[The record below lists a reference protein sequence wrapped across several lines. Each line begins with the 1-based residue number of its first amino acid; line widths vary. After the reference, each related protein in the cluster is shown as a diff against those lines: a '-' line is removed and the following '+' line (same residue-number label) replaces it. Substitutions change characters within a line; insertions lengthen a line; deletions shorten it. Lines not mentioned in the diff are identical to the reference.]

1 MEFWFVYRAIILEF
15 LFELYVFYFLTAGKL
30 DRAPRFPLRFLAGAA
45 AMLALALPAARAYQA
60 IGDNVWGRS
69 FLYLLLFAASVL
81 QMGFCFEERR
91 STVLFCCSM
100 AYAAQNMTYK
110 LFLLL
115 WCGLRQLGVCD
126 GWGDRYEL
134 YYHLL
139 YYAFFFAAAAAVYF
153 FLVRRLLPYLSNR
166 RVDQGL
172 LALSLLILGLTVI
185 LCSFEDIY
193 FGALTVGGEN
203 RFEVWEYFVLRQT
216 GNCFSVVCCAVVLL
230 LSFKTVEGKEL
241 QQQLAYLRH
250 AIHQSQRQYEISRD
264 TIDLINVKCHDIR
277 YRLGTMATAGA
288 GVTAEAVDDLQ
299 KSISIY
305 DSAVETGNR
314 LLDVLLTEK
323 SLYCE
328 QNGITFSCMADGA
341 RLSFLRDGDLYC
353 LFGNIIDNALEAA
366 RQVPDRERR
375 VVNLVVK
382 ARGDMLVIQEDNY
395 FEGELEFKDGLPQTT
410 KEDRGYHGFG
420 TQSIRMIVRQ
430 YGGEMTASAE
440 DGVFH
445 LNILFTL
452 DGDGPAFG
460 SGTTE

>member
-45 AMLALALPAARAYQA
+45 AMLAIALPAARAYQA
-60 IGDNVWGRS
+60 IGNNVWGRS

-166 RVDQGL
+166 RVDHGL

-216 GNCFSVVCCAVVLL
+216 GNCFSVVCCAIVLL

-241 QQQLAYLRH
+241 QQQLEYLRH
-250 AIHQSQRQYEISRD
+250 AIHQSQRQYEISKD

-277 YRLGTMATAGA
+277 YRLGAMASAGA

-382 ARGDMLVIQEDNY
+382 ARGDILLIQEDNY
-395 FEGELEFKDGLPQTT
+395 FEGELAFKDGLPMTT
-410 KEDRGYHGFG
+410 KEDKGYHGFG
-420 TQSIRMIVRQ
+420 TQSIRMIVHQ

-440 DGVFH
+440 DGVYH

-452 DGDGPAFG
+452 DGDGPASG
-460 SGTTE
+460 SGATE